1 MIHELT
7 SLEPV
12 RLEAYAAR
20 FEDIRIDSSLSL
32 EATAHARIDG
42 AFAIDGQSSSQ
53 RVKARLEDAHGKV
66 IRQEEVEASTGLKWS
81 MRAGQVKAWWP
92 IGYGS
97 QPLYTMVLELVAE
110 VRQAPICTCA

>member
-7 SLEPV
+7 FLEPV
-12 RLEAYAAR
+12 RLETFAAR

-32 EATAHARIDG
+32 EATTHARING
-42 AFAIDGQSSSQ
+42 TFAIHGQSSSQ
-53 RVKARLEDAHGKV
+53 TVKARLEDAHGNV
-66 IRQEEVEASTGLKWS
+66 IREEEVEAETGLKWS
-81 MRAGQVKAWWP
+81 MGAGQVKAWWP

-110 VRQAPICTCA
+110 VRLAPIRTRA